1 MKWSSVIAIWVI
13 AMSVVVALLVPPMM
27 SMQRHI
33 AALEETRIE
42 VTHDEILVCKRIT
55 QKIYHCSPIVV
66 EAKK

>member
-1 MKWSSVIAIWVI
+1 MRWGGVVAICVV
-13 AMSVVVALLVPPMM
+13 AMSVMAILLVPPML
-27 SMQRHI
+27 SMQSHI